1 MNTALKIAG
10 FAAALAAVF
19 GAAYGSGKA
28 AGPLDDGS
36 GGDGGHGTHAGRQP
50 GVRAAGHAEHAGYG
64 AAREHEA
71 EAGGP
76 GWPGPVGSG
85 PGYVLHLPAPGVH
98 PGGAGAT
105 TAGR

>member
-19 GAAYGSGKA
+19 GAAYGAGKA

-36 GGDGGHGTHAGRQP
+36 GGDGGH
-50 GVRAAGHAEHAGYG
+50 AGYG
-64 AAREHEA
+64 VAREHGA

-76 GWPGPVGSG
+76 GWPGLTGPV
-85 PGYVLHLPAPGVH
+85 PGYVPHLPAPGVH
-98 PGGAGAT
+98 PGGTGAT
-105 TAGR
+105 AAGR

>member
-19 GAAYGSGKA
+19 GAAYGAGKA

-36 GGDGGHGTHAGRQP
+36 GRDGGHGTHAGRQP
-50 GVRAAGHAEHAGYG
+50 GVRAAGHAGYG
-64 AAREHEA
+64 VAREYGA

-76 GWPGPVGSG
+76 GWPGPVGAG
-85 PGYVLHLPAPGVH
+85 PGYVPHLPAPGVH
-98 PGGAGAT
+98 PGGTGAT
-105 TAGR
+105 AAGR